1 MVNSFDDL
9 LNAVRGRQAQ
19 KIVIAA
25 AEDAGIIQLVKK
37 ATENGIAEF
46 ILIGDENKLNELLEI
61 EGLDPTRIEIH
72 HQPDHKQ
79 AAEKAVALVVEK
91 RAQVLMKGELHTS
104 VFLKAMLDKEKG
116 LRTGNLISQITVCE
130 KTEEEGLLL
139 ITDCAMNIT
148 PNLDEKRQILENAVT
163 LALGLGCEKPKV
175 AVLSAV
181 EVVNP
186 AIPDTLDAAVLS
198 KMSDRGQIK
207 HAIVDGPL
215 ALDSAIS
222 IKAARQ
228 KKISGKVAGRADI
241 ILVPNLQVGNP
252 IHKGLTFFAERKIAA
267 SVMGA
272 GAPIVMLS
280 RADSIDTKLRSIA
293 LATYIS

>member
-1 MVNSFDDL
+1 MVNNFDDL

-25 AEDAGIIQLVKK
+25 AEDTGIIQLVKK

-46 ILIGDENKLNELLEI
+46 ILIGDENKLNELLEV

-72 HQPDHKQ
+72 HKPDHKQ

-104 VFLKAMLDKEKG
+104 VFLKAILNREKG

-130 KTEEEGLLL
+130 KTEEDGLLL
-139 ITDCAMNIT
+139 ITDCAMNIA
-148 PNLDEKRQILENAVT
+148 PNLDEKKQILENAVT
-163 LALGLGCEKPKV
+163 LALGLGCKRPRV
-175 AVLSAV
+175 AILSAV

-207 HAIVDGPL
+207 YAIVDGPL

-228 KKISGKVAGRADI
+228 KKISGEVAGRADI

-252 IHKGLTFFAERKIAA
+252 IHKGLTFFAERKVAA

-293 LATYIS
+293 LATYVS